1 MTELAFKVRD
11 LHVSRH
17 GSKVLRGVNL
27 DLPAR
32 GVSALLGAS
41 GAGKSTLL
49 RALNRLLDLEEG
61 VEQSGRIEAY
71 GSDIHAQGW
80 NPDRLR
86 ERVGML
92 FQKPVLFPGSIEDNV
107 LFALRRLGR
116 RADRA
121 LCRAALEE
129 AGLLAEIDE
138 RLAEPATR
146 LSMGQRQRLILARA
160 LTLEPEVL
168 LADEPTSA
176 LDVNS
181 ARAVEGTLAAF
192 GERGAVL
199 LVTHDETQAERLAPG
214 RCLYLRR
221 GRISSEALSE

>member
-1 MTELAFKVRD
+1 MTKIALSVRD
-11 LHVSRH
+11 LHVTRH
-17 GSKVLRGVNL
+17 GSKVLRGVSF

-49 RALNRLLDLEEG
+49 RALNRLLDLEDG
-61 VEQSGRIEAY
+61 VDQRGRIEAF
-71 GSDIHAQGW
+71 GSDIYAPASD
-80 NPDRLR
+80 PDRLR

-116 RADRA
+116 PADRS

-129 AGLLAEIDE
+129 AGLLAEVDD
-138 RLAEPATR
+138 RLREPATR

-160 LTLEPEVL
+160 LTLEPEIL

-176 LDVNS
+176 LDATS
-181 ARAVEGTLAAF
+181 AQAVEGTLAAF

-199 LVTHDETQAERLAPG
+199 LVTHDETQADRLAAG
-214 RCLYLRR
+214 RRLVLSR
-221 GRISSEALSE
+221 GQVSPEALSE